1 MKKLEKLTDA
11 QLARL
16 PQIRDEWLKI
26 GLSTEPLNFEAAKSA
41 VAKVYAAAG
50 LDAPKL
56 FFRFQSPIA
65 AAIGAAIL
73 KAGAQVWAQVGAQVG
88 AQVRDQVRAQVG
100 AQVWA
105 QVGDQVWDQVGD
117 QVGDQVRAQ
126 VGAQVYGA
134 HDSGWLSFYAAFLE
148 FGIKAA
154 EKLQPLQELAKH
166 CGWWAPY
173 TNMAIL
179 QDRPSVLRFDDQK
192 RLHCEDGPA
201 IRYPD
206 GLVEVFAWHG
216 TRIPREWIED
226 KSSLNGKI
234 ALAVENVE
242 QRRVACEI
250 VGWANVLEQLKAK
263 TIDKNENE
271 EIGEL
276 VEVLI
281 PDSGKEKFLRVRC
294 GTGRGFAIPV
304 PPEMKTA
311 LQANAW
317 TYGFDNPSDYSLE
330 VRT

>member
-16 PQIRDEWLKI
+16 PQIRDEWLAI

-41 VAKVYAAAG
+41 VVKIYAAAG
-50 LDAPKL
+50 LEPPKW

-65 AAIGAAIL
+65 AAIAAAML
-73 KAGAQVWAQVGAQVG
+73 KTGD
-88 AQVRDQVRAQVG
+88 QVRDQVRDQVG
-100 AQVWA
+100 AQVWD
-105 QVGDQVWDQVGD
+105 QVRDQVWD
-117 QVGDQVRAQ
+117 Q

-134 HDSGWLSFYAAFLE
+134 HDANWLGFYSAFAE
-148 FGIKAA
+148 FGITDAA
-154 EKLQPLQELAKH
+154 RLEPLGELAKH

-173 TNMAIL
+173 EGMVIL

-226 KSSLNGKI
+226 KKSLTGKI
-234 ALAVENVE
+234 ALSIENVE
-242 QRRVACEI
+242 QRRAACEI
-250 VGWANVLEQLKAK
+250 IGWANILEQLKAK
-263 TIDKNENE
+263 TIDKHENP

-276 VEVLI
+276 IEVNL
-281 PDSGKEKFLRVRC
+281 PDSGKERFLCVMCATKRR
-294 GTGRGFAIPV
+294 FAIPV
-304 PPEMKTA
+304 PPNMKTA
-311 LQANAW
+311 LQASAW
-317 TYGFDNPSDYSLE
+317 TYCMEDALNDYLPE